1 MIHKTSNMKKIFS
14 FAICFSALAFIS
26 CNNSSDG
33 EAMNADTS
41 NSTANSDSIN
51 NSTSG
56 TGSTATN
63 STPLTK
69 DDSNFVHEAAIGGM
83 MEVEAGN
90 LAQQNAANQSV
101 KDFGGMMVTD
111 HSKANS
117 ELQGLAS
124 SHALTLPAALPA
136 DKQKHMDAM
145 KKMTGK
151 AFDKHY
157 MDMMVNDHKKTIDKF
172 KMASEKCDDANL
184 KSWASQTL
192 PTLQK
197 HHDSAVA
204 IKKRLK

>member
-1 MIHKTSNMKKIFS
+1 MKKIFS
-14 FAICFSALAFIS
+14 FAMCFSAIAFIS

-41 NSTANSDSIN
+41 NSTVNSDTAN
-51 NSTSG
+51 NANNTTAG
-56 TGSTATN
+56 TNNA
-63 STPLTK
+63 PLSK
-69 DDSNFVHEAAIGGM
+69 DDSNFVMEAAVGGM

-90 LAQQNAANQSV
+90 LAQQNANNQRV
-101 KDFGGMMVTD
+101 KDFGGMMVAD
-111 HSKANS
+111 HSKANT
-117 ELQGLAS
+117 ELQGLAT
-124 SHALTLPAALPA
+124 SHGISLPAALPA

-151 AFDKHY
+151 AFDRHY

-197 HHDSAVA
+197 HMDSAQA
-204 IKKRLK
+204 IKKGIK

>member
-1 MIHKTSNMKKIFS
+1 MKKIFS
-14 FAICFSALAFIS
+14 FAICISALAFIS

-33 EAMNADTS
+33 EVTNADTS
-41 NSTANSDSIN
+41 NTADSMNNAN
-51 NSTSG
+51 NSTAG
-56 TGSTATN
+56 TISN
-63 STPLTK
+63 TPLSK
-69 DDSNFVHEAAIGGM
+69 DDSNFVQDAAIAGI

-90 LAQQNAANQSV
+90 LAQQNANNQSV
-101 KDFGGMMVTD
+101 KDFGGMMVAD

-124 SHALTLPAALPA
+124 THGITLPAALPA

-157 MDMMVNDHKKTIDKF
+157 MDMMVNEHKKTIDKF
-172 KMASEKCDDANL
+172 KMASEKCEDANL

-204 IKKRLK
+204 VKKRM

>member
-1 MIHKTSNMKKIFS
+1 MKKIFS
-14 FAICFSALAFIS
+14 FAICFSALAFVS

-41 NSTANSDSIN
+41 NSTVNSDTAGTNAN
-51 NSTSG
+51 NNT
-56 TGSTATN
+56 TANTPA
-63 STPLTK
+63 TPLSK
-69 DDSNFVHEAAIGGM
+69 EDSNFVIEAAIGGM
-83 MEVEAGN
+83 MEVDAGN
-90 LAQQNAANQSV
+90 LAQQNANNQRV

-111 HSKANS
+111 HSKANN

-124 SHALTLPAALPA
+124 SHGISLPAALPA
-136 DKQKHMDAM
+136 DKQKHLDAM

-197 HHDSAVA
+197 HMDSAQAV
-204 IKKRLK
+204 KKGM